1 MQLASIHL
9 ALIGRMSVSVGWLV
23 GRPVGSVQF
32 NLKAIID
39 GRNPFQYKTMASN
52 THKYTNGLN
61 NMVGNDE
68 YDSIDNIRMV
78 RQCGGNDGNDGNGG
92 SNLRGERNRASKL
105 LNCHCAISFVMATLS

>member
-9 ALIGRMSVSVGWLV
+9 ALIGRMSVLVGWLV

-52 THKYTNGLN
+52 THTHTLMGSTTWWEMMSTTRSTTSEWL
-61 NMVGNDE
+61 GNVVATME
-68 YDSIDNIRMV
+68 MT
-78 RQCGGNDGNDGNGG
+78 
-92 SNLRGERNRASKL
+92 ATAA
-105 LNCHCAISFVMATLS
+105 AI